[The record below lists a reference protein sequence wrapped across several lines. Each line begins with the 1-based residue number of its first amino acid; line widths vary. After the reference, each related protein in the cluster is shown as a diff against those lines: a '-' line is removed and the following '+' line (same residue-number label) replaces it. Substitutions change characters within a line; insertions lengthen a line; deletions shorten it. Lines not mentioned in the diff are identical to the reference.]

1 MESNTLPILLQKFN
15 LGDLL
20 TLIKY
25 PSLTEKSVN
34 LYADRQYTFIVDR
47 SLTKTQIKYVL
58 ENIFN
63 VTIINISTCILPSKT
78 RRVGKFLG
86 KRSLYKK
93 TYIKLKEGDTITE
106 LFN

>member
-1 MESNTLPILLQKFN
+1 MVKVMNK

-20 TLIKY
+20 SLIKY
-25 PSLTEKSVN
+25 PSLTEKTIN
-34 LYADRQYTFIVDR
+34 LYGDRQYTFIVDK

-63 VTIINISTCILPSKT
+63 VSITQVNTCILPLKK
-78 RRVGKFLG
+78 RKVGRFIG
-86 KRSLYKK
+86 KRPNYKK
-93 TYIKLKEGDTITE
+93 AYIKLKEGDTISD

>member
-1 MESNTLPILLQKFN
+1 MEKIIPN

-20 TLIKY
+20 NLIKY
-25 PSLTEKSVN
+25 PSLTEKSIG
-34 LYADRQYTFIVDR
+34 LYVDRQYTFIVDR
-47 SLTKTQIKYVL
+47 SLTKTQIKYVI
-58 ENIFN
+58 EKIFD
-63 VTIINISTCILPSKT
+63 VTITDISTLVLPSKT

-93 TYIKLKEGDTITE
+93 AYLKLKKGDTITE